1 MRDPSRTDVESQG
14 GTGEEGSETRRG
26 ASEVWRAFALVA
38 HAADVLGLRP
48 RRPSRRPRRALKT
61 ADEVFRA
68 TDRLEEALWTVNAL
82 AVALETGLLAGLAS
96 PLRVGE
102 AVERTGL
109 PAPVAEAVLDVLVGL
124 GFATREAA
132 AAGGDVFRAGA
143 GARALLAGS
152 VVSPSFAAALRGPLL
167 QAEDFR
173 RRAGEGTVGP
183 DGWRFTDRDVIEA
196 QGDLTVAMAEKAGP
210 KLRFLPCLVP
220 ALRKPGA
227 LLLDV
232 GAGAAGVS
240 LTLCRRFPALRA
252 VALEP
257 APASAAIARAKV
269 AEAGLADRI
278 EVRAER
284 IEHLSGGGRFD
295 LVFLPQMFLP
305 DPVFDAAAR
314 TVLAALK
321 RGGWLLAAVLSRQGA
336 DLRSSVARLRTAL
349 WGGNAR
355 DDAAVARVLRAARF
369 HPVIRSPGDVAVQ
382 VVCARRPLA

>member
-1 MRDPSRTDVESQG
+1 M
-14 GTGEEGSETRRG
+14 GEVPVTQRE
-26 ASEVWRAFALVA
+26 ASEAWRAFALVA

-48 RRPSRRPRRALKT
+48 GRRSRRPRRSLGT
-61 ADEVFRA
+61 AGEVFQA

-82 AVALETGLLAGLAS
+82 AVALETGLLADLAS

-102 AVERTGL
+102 AVRRTGL
-109 PAPVAEAVLDVLVGL
+109 PAPVAEAVLDILVGL
-124 GFATREAA
+124 GFATREADP
-132 AAGGDVFRAGA
+132 GGDVFRAGA
-143 GARALLAGS
+143 GVQALLAGPA
-152 VVSPSFAAALRGPLL
+152 VSPALAAALRAPLL

-173 RRAGEGTVGP
+173 RRASEGTGGL
-183 DGWRFTDRDVIEA
+183 DGWRFTDSGVIEA
-196 QGDLTVAMAEKAGP
+196 QGDLTAAMAEKALP
-210 KLRFLPCLVP
+210 KLRFLPGLVP

-257 APASAAIARAKV
+257 APASAAVARAKV

-284 IEHLSGGGRFD
+284 IEHLSGGERFD

-314 TVLAALK
+314 NVFAALK
-321 RGGWLLAAVLSRQGA
+321 PGGWLLAAVLSRRGA
-336 DLRSSVARLRTAL
+336 DPRSSVARLRTAL
-349 WGGNAR
+349 WGGNVR
-355 DDAAVARVLRAARF
+355 DDAAVARTLRAARF
-369 HPVIRSPGDVAVQ
+369 RPVIRSPGDEAVR
-382 VVCARRPLA
+382 VLCARRPPA

>member
-68 TDRLEEALWTVNAL
+68 TDRLEEALWTANAL
-82 AVALETGLLAGLAS
+82 AVALETGLLADLAK
-96 PLRVGE
+96 PVRVGK
-102 AVERTGL
+102 AAERTGL
-109 PAPVAEAVLDVLVGL
+109 PAPVAGAVLDILVGL
-124 GFATREAA
+124 GFATREAD
-132 AAGGDVFRAGA
+132 AGGDVFRASA
-143 GARALLAGS
+143 GVHTLLAGS
-152 VVSPSFAAALRGPLL
+152 VVSPSLAAALRSPLL
-167 QAEDFR
+167 QAEDLR
-173 RRAGEGTVGP
+173 RRASEGTVDP
-183 DGWRFTDRDVIEA
+183 DGWRFTDRGVIEA
-196 QGDLTVAMAEKAGP
+196 QGDLTAAMAEKAVP
-210 KLRFLPCLVP
+210 KLRFLPGLVP

-284 IEHLSGGGRFD
+284 IEHLSGGERFD

-321 RGGWLLAAVLSRQGA
+321 PGGWLLAAVLSRQGA

-369 HPVIRSPGDVAVQ
+369 HPVIRSPRDAAVQ
-382 VVCARRPLA
+382 VVCARRPPA